1 MEWNTD
7 IVEDFLKAI
16 SIKGF
21 SCLIKLLWDMEDTL
35 GGKKNNSILFLLFL
49 QKGKIIRIIDSKV
62 SGFSVVAVQDNNESQ
77 EV

>member
-1 MEWNTD
+1 
-7 IVEDFLKAI
+7 
-16 SIKGF
+16 
-21 SCLIKLLWDMEDTL
+21 MEDTL